1 MAAQDLSELIKK
13 TKALNL
19 RDKVIRRVLQTVH
32 TMTDKRIFKKGIDAN
47 GKVLGT
53 YSKGYQRT
61 RRKGILYVKKGVK
74 KKNTYPGITKIIL
87 QATSQMV
94 NDYKFLVLPDGNYGS
109 GFSNTKNFDK
119 SFWVED
125 TYDKLIFELTD
136 SEDKKM
142 EVLLEKE
149 MSKFLRKL

>member
-1 MAAQDLSELIKK
+1 MAANDLNNFIKK
-13 TKALNL
+13 TKRLNL
-19 RDKVIRRVLQTVH
+19 RDKVIRRVLQTDHV
-32 TMTDKRIFKKGIDAN
+32 MTDQRIFRDGIDAN
-47 GKVLGT
+47 GKLIGI
-53 YSKGYQRT
+53 YSKGYQKT
-61 RRKGILYVKKGVK
+61 RRRKHYPISKKV
-74 KKNTYPGITKIIL
+74 IL

-109 GFSNTKNFDK
+109 GFSNTANFKK

-125 TYDKLIFELTD
+125 TYDELIFEVTD

-149 MSKFLRKL
+149 MSKFLSKL

>member
-1 MAAQDLSELIKK
+1 MAANDLNNFIKK

-32 TMTDKRIFKKGIDAN
+32 VMTDQRIFRDGIDAN
-47 GKVLGT
+47 GKLIGT
-53 YSKGYQRT
+53 YSEGYQKER
-61 RRKGILYVKKGVK
+61 RRK
-74 KKNTYPGITKIIL
+74 NYPISRKVIL

-94 NDYKFLVLPDGNYGS
+94 NDYKFLVLPAGNFGS

-125 TYDKLIFELTD
+125 TYDKLIFDLTD

-149 MSKFLRKL
+149 MSKLLAKL